1 MHYIYIT
8 TTFALF
14 IWRHNTNHSNA
25 GNLEILLNFTNFD
38 KISTKFANFSFTNFI
53 HRSQKFG
60 LFIAFVCTDFYIT
73 VHCLL
78 ITILGT
84 YFRIKNI
91 VCYVIDHI
99 PASNGKCDKSM
110 QLNSAFLL
118 ISVTRNDPVIWSNPN
133 FRITSLFVS
142 FGSIFWITII
152 VHSICIMFPW
162 SPAEWFDIQKILI

>member
-25 GNLEILLNFTNFD
+25 GNLLEILLNFANFD

-99 PASNGKCDKSM
+99 PASNGKWDKSM

-133 FRITSLFVS
+133 FRITSPFC
-142 FGSIFWITII
+142 IIWINFLD
-152 VHSICIMFPW
+152 HNYC
-162 SPAEWFDIQKILI
+162 A